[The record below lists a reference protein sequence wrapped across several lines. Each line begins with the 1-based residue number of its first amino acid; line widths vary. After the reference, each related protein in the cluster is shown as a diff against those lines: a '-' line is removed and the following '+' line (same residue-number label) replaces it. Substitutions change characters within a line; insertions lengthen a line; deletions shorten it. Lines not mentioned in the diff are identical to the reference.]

1 MPILVCPLSCVAD
14 LVAKRRPARVISALD
29 PDVAFPELGPTF
41 GGRHLC
47 LSFEDVHRSAPRVIG
62 PSTEHV
68 QQLLSFLDQWDDS
81 VEVLLIHCQ
90 AGISR
95 STAFAF
101 ITACY
106 RNPDVSELLIAR
118 ELRRA
123 APLARPNQRLVEL
136 ADTAMRR
143 DGRMSAAI
151 IHICR
156 GLGWPDVEEGVP
168 FELPSRFDGRAAP
181 AR

>member
-1 MPILVCPLSCVAD
+1 MPIVVCPLSCVAD
-14 LVAKRRPARVISALD
+14 LVAERRPARVISALD
-29 PDVAFPELGPTF
+29 PDVAFPDLGPSF
-41 GGRHLC
+41 DGRHLR
-47 LSFEDVHRSAPRVIG
+47 LSFEDVHRSPPRVIA
-62 PSTEHV
+62 PSMEHV

-81 VEVLLIHCQ
+81 GEVLLIHCQ

-101 ITACY
+101 IAACY
-106 RNPDVSELLIAR
+106 RNPEVSELHIAR

-123 APLARPNQRLVEL
+123 APLARPNPLLVEL
-136 ADTAMRR
+136 ADAAMRR

-151 IHICR
+151 ILICR
-156 GLGWPDVEEGVP
+156 GRGWPDVEEGEP
-168 FELPSRFDGRAAP
+168 FELPSRFDGRAP